1 MTMRRVLGALLVAA
15 LMLPLAPAHAVNPF
29 GRDGFELTNSD
40 VKILTETTRP
50 FFEDDTVAIGT
61 VKSWNNPK
69 SGNGGT
75 ATLVERFEQK
85 GMPCRRIQHD
95 IKLKK
100 IADPFRFIVDRCR
113 VADGSWKM
121 M

>member
-1 MTMRRVLGALLVAA
+1 MIARRSLGALVFATLVLQIAT
-15 LMLPLAPAHAVNPF
+15 AHAVNPF
-29 GRDGFELTNSD
+29 GRSGIELTNDD
-40 VKILTETTRP
+40 VTLLTEATRS
-50 FFEDDTVAIGT
+50 FFEDDTVPAGT

-95 IKLKK
+95 IKLAKV
-100 IADPFRFIVDRCR
+100 ADPFRFVIDRCR

-121 M
+121 L

>member
-1 MTMRRVLGALLVAA
+1 MTMRRVLWALLFAA

-29 GRDGFELTNSD
+29 GRAGFELTNSD
-40 VKILTETTRP
+40 VTMLTETTRP
-50 FFEDDTVAIGT
+50 FFEDDSIAIGT
-61 VKSWNNPK
+61 VKSWSNPK

-100 IADPFRFIVDRCR
+100 IADPFRFVVDRCR

-121 M
+121 L

>member
-1 MTMRRVLGALLVAA
+1 MSLRNTLAAFAFAA
-15 LMLPLAPAHAVNPF
+15 LALQATTAHAVNPF
-29 GRDGFELTNSD
+29 GRSGFELTNSD
-40 VKILTETTRP
+40 VDMLTATTRP
-50 FFEDDTVAIGT
+50 FFDDDTIPIGT

-85 GMPCRRIQHD
+85 GLPCRRIQHD

-100 IADPFRFIVDRCR
+100 VGDPFRFVIDRCR
-113 VADGSWKM
+113 VADGSWKLL
-121 M
+121 